1 MKLLI
6 NGSNLRGGG
15 GVQAAISFILETRK
29 FPENQYC
36 ILASEKLY
44 NEIKDERFDNNYSI
58 HRISILDINPV
69 RKFSVL
75 RTIKVI
81 AKEFNPNC
89 VFTPF
94 GPSYWTPRVPHLVGF
109 ALGHLI
115 YPESPY
121 FSTISLKEKMYWKVI
136 SKLKKFF
143 LKRNSCFFH
152 VETEDAR
159 IRLSKF
165 LKCKAENIYVV
176 SNTYNPFFN
185 YYSDSKRNLLLSEK
199 EKNEFRLVMV
209 SAYYSHKNF
218 EIINKV
224 IQELTNRNVLNIR
237 FVVTLEKKVYDEKF
251 KDNYKYIHNVGPV
264 AAKDCPQ
271 LYSECDVL
279 FLPTLIECFS
289 ANYPEAMKMKKPILT
304 SDLPFAHD
312 ICGDAAIFFD
322 PMNEIDITEKIILL
336 LNNPSISNQLIE
348 NGLEKLKFFDNS
360 EKKAIKY
367 LQICEKISIEN

>member
-136 SKLKKFF
+136 SKLKKIF
-143 LKRNSCFFH
+143 LKRNSCF
-152 VETEDAR
+152 
-159 IRLSKF
+159 
-165 LKCKAENIYVV
+165 
-176 SNTYNPFFN
+176 
-185 YYSDSKRNLLLSEK
+185 
-199 EKNEFRLVMV
+199 
-209 SAYYSHKNF
+209 
-218 EIINKV
+218 
-224 IQELTNRNVLNIR
+224 IQ
-237 FVVTLEKKVYDEKF
+237 
-251 KDNYKYIHNVGPV
+251 
-264 AAKDCPQ
+264 
-271 LYSECDVL
+271 
-279 FLPTLIECFS
+279 PT
-289 ANYPEAMKMKKPILT
+289 
-304 SDLPFAHD
+304 
-312 ICGDAAIFFD
+312 
-322 PMNEIDITEKIILL
+322 
-336 LNNPSISNQLIE
+336 
-348 NGLEKLKFFDNS
+348 
-360 EKKAIKY
+360 
-367 LQICEKISIEN
+367 